1 MGALIG
7 IGLLLPL
14 FAAAIGL
21 ALTYWVLCA
30 AIKNGVAA
38 ALSETK
44 VRVVTPPSTFSGST
58 PGAAPAGFK
67 WVLVPEESMPN
78 AARKVSHLDDMRVD

>member
-1 MGALIG
+1 MEKVVAFT
-7 IGLLLPL
+7 LLLP
-14 FAAAIGL
+14 FIAAAIGM
-21 ALTYWVLCA
+21 ALTYWVLSS
-30 AIKNGVAA
+30 AIKNGVSA

-44 VRVVTPPSTFSGST
+44 VRVVTTPSTFSGST